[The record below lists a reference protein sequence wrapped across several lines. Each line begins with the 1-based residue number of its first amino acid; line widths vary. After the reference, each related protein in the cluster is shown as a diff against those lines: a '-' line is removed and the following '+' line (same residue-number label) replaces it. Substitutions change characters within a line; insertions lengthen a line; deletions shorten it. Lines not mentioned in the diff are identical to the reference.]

1 MHLPCLSPVKRD
13 IAVCVTLSLLKP
25 HSMLIYGKAELKV
38 MTQDDFVSPWS
49 SSLTQGCITTIALPD
64 SHTGL
69 LKANAN

>member
-1 MHLPCLSPVKRD
+1 
-13 IAVCVTLSLLKP
+13 
-25 HSMLIYGKAELKV
+25 MLIYGKAELKV

-49 SSLTQGCITTIALPD
+49 SSLTQGCITIIALPD